1 MQIEIEKYALWIKT
15 LSTAYCECS
24 FKIYTNL
31 IRFFFF
37 TGKISTSPI
46 ITSNKLEA
54 KWQHWTLA
62 ESNSLHQTKVHLF

>member
-31 IRFFFF
+31 IRFFFY
-37 TGKISTSPI
+37 
-46 ITSNKLEA
+46 
-54 KWQHWTLA
+54 WQNFHIP
-62 ESNSLHQTKVHLF
+62 NNYVK